1 MNKILKNI
9 KVPTGNICIMQAEK
23 GKLEFVSLQ
32 DYGKA
37 KILKLTF

>member
-23 GKLEFVSLQ
+23 GKLELEFELI
-32 DYGKA
+32 KE
-37 KILKLTF
+37 KE